1 MVAQDRFSSILYR
14 TCLLGCFLGLAATVY
29 FLAGLSG
36 YIGNPLLN
44 VATAAALLLVA
55 LFFLAVFFLQM
66 WVKSRLGCALWVLIL
81 VVLLAE
87 VVLGLVPPVAR
98 DELTHHL
105 AIPKLY
111 VNSGRIL
118 EVPFA
123 PYSYYP
129 MLLDMLYT
137 PFVKW
142 GWDSV
147 PKLVHGLFGFL
158 TGLLL
163 YSYLARRLS
172 PVYGLLG
179 FLFFIS
185 TPAVLRLSNWA
196 YVDLGLVFYSTA
208 SLLCL
213 LSWRESGY
221 SNRWLILAALS
232 SGFAL
237 ATKPNA
243 LLVFMLLFSLLVFHI
258 GREKERGIGQ
268 KSSWIFLFFIFA
280 LLPLSPWLL
289 KNMHQTGNPFF
300 PFFTGLFNS
309 TGGGSGLGGGA
320 LGIFTKRHLF
330 YGEDGWWIAALPL
343 RVFFSGELIEGLL
356 PVQWGSM
363 VANIGGRDDS
373 AQYFDGVLNPILIL
387 FLPWAFKGKWVEDK
401 KFLFGFAIFFLL
413 YALFLVDLR
422 IRYILPIVPPLVIL
436 LVYGI
441 HNIYLRIVHPSL
453 LVGAV
458 LLLVALNGVY
468 FWNYFHSVS
477 PVKFLRGKESRESYL
492 TRMLPDY
499 PAIQYINQNLPST
512 ARVYFILM
520 GRRAYYSQRDYYHDS
535 GDNPW
540 YLMWMIENSQS
551 EEGIVEK
558 LREKG
563 LTHLLVREDLLK
575 GFLRGNLVAEKQSV
589 WDSFVFNHLKGLFRD
604 RRYSVYQING

>member
-1 MVAQDRFSSILYR
+1 MIAQDHFGSLLYR
-14 TCLLGCFLGLAATVY
+14 TCLFGCFLGLVGTVY

-44 VATAAALLLVA
+44 VVTAAALLLVA

-111 VNSGRIL
+111 VKSGRIL
-118 EVPFA
+118 EIPFA

-142 GWDSV
+142 GWDSI
-147 PKLVHGLFGFL
+147 PKLIHGLYGFL

-163 YSYLARRLS
+163 YSYLARRLN
-172 PVYGLLG
+172 PVYGLMG
-179 FLFFIS
+179 FLFYIS

-221 SNRWLILAALS
+221 SNRWLILSALS

-268 KSSWIFLFFIFA
+268 KSSWILLFFIFS

-289 KNMHQTGNPFF
+289 KNMNQTGTPFF
-300 PFFTGLFNS
+300 PFFTGLFSS

-356 PVQWGSM
+356 PVQWSSM
-363 VANIGGRDDS
+363 FANIGGRDDS

-441 HNIYLRIVHPSL
+441 HNVYLRIVHPSL

-458 LLLVALNGVY
+458 FLLVALNGVY
-468 FWNYFHSVS
+468 LWNYFHSVS
-477 PVKFLRGKESRESYL
+477 PVKFLRGKESQEGYL

-499 PAIQYINQNLPST
+499 PANQYINQNLPAT

-520 GRRAYYSQRDYYHDS
+520 GRRVYYSQRDYYHDP
-535 GDNPW
+535 GNNPW

-575 GFLRGNLVAEKQSV
+575 EFLRGNLVPEKQRV